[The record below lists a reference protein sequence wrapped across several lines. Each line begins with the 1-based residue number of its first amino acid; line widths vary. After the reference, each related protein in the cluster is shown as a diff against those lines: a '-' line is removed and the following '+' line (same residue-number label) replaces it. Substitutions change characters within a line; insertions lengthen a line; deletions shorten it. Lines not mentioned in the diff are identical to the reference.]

1 MTLKVWLCKTIKQQ
15 TIDHKLCL
23 PHKKMYRAFRTF
35 AENRAHAV
43 FRFRGNIQTVKRRRK
58 MCAVM
63 KRRLHRSTNS
73 YCLILTSENANKNV
87 NTVSNL
93 ERGTPKMNYS
103 RINNEQCETWN
114 KINQD

>member
-23 PHKKMYRAFRTF
+23 THNVYRAFGMF

-43 FRFRGNIQTVKRRRK
+43 FRFMGNIQTVKQRRK

-63 KRRLHRSTNS
+63 KRRFHRSTNS
-73 YCLILTSENANKNV
+73 YRLILTSENANKNV
-87 NTVSNL
+87 NTVSNP
-93 ERGTPKMNYS
+93 ETRTPNMNYS